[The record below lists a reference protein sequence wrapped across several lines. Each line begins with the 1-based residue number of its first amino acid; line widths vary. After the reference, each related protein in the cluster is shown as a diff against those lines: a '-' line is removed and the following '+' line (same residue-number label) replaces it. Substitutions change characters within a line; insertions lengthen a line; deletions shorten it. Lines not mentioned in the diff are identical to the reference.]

1 MAVQTESA
9 KKYLDQIKN
18 NLDALSIEEINK
30 IINVILQAY
39 KNDKQIF
46 IMGNGGSAVLASHF
60 ACDLGKGTL
69 QNVYDEKEKRFRVIS
84 LTDNVAMM
92 TAFSNDLGYE
102 HIFSQ
107 QLNNL
112 VNEGDVVIAISGSGN
127 SKNVLDAVKLAKKN
141 NAITVGFI
149 GFDGGKL
156 KDLVDFKIVV
166 NSNHYGVIEDVHDIL
181 HHMICS
187 IISSIKTSI

>member
-1 MAVQTESA
+1 MGIRIESA

-18 NLDALSIEEINK
+18 SLDALSIEEINK

-127 SKNVLDAVKLAKKN
+127 SKNVLDAVNLAKKN

-166 NSNHYGVIEDVHDIL
+166 SSNHYGVIEDVHDIL

-187 IISSIKTSI
+187 IISSVKNSV